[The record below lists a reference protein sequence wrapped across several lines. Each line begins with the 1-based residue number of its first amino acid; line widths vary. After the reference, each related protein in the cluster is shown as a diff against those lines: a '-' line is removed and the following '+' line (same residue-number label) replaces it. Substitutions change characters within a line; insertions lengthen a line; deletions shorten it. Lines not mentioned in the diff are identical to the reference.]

1 MKLKFMSD
9 TLQVNEVLAGRAD
22 RVIRL
27 LERTFLDYTFVN
39 PVSVQHLKT
48 IKYNQKMHYLLKTQ
62 TCLVTRYCFW
72 TFLRVVSISLI
83 FKSVMYIVN
92 FMCYNILP

>member
-9 TLQVNEVLAGRAD
+9 TLKVSGVLAGRAD

-27 LERTFLDYTFVN
+27 LERTFMDYTYVN

-48 IKYNQKMHYLLKTQ
+48 VKYNQKMHYSPKTQ
-62 TCLVTRYCFW
+62 TCLVTRYCYLDI
-72 TFLRVVSISLI
+72 LRVVSISLI
-83 FKSVMYIVN
+83 
-92 FMCYNILP
+92 L